1 MQDEEMLTIRR
12 ALFLDGLSQG
22 LDAEELHAYIIQG
35 LQIAWLA
42 RLFEDRPKETVVRA
56 AG

>member
-42 RLFEDRPKETVVRA
+42 RLFEDQSKETVVRA